1 MSSRFDICLIF
12 NRFLFLVLQNTEMH
26 TTSKKRKYH
35 VDMVL
40 DSQKEMMSS
49 RRKKNKSESSG
60 IEHEDKL
67 DKLIEQY
74 RSRFSAKA
82 ENGKQ
87 VSRGV
92 KKWFMT

>member
-1 MSSRFDICLIF
+1 M
-12 NRFLFLVLQNTEMH
+12 FLVLQNAEMY
-26 TTSKKRKYH
+26 TTSKKRKH
-35 VDMVL
+35 RVDMVL
-40 DSQKEMMSS
+40 DSQKSMRSS
-49 RRKKNKSESSG
+49 GRKKKKSESSG

-74 RSRFSAKA
+74 RSRFSAKP
-82 ENGKQ
+82 EDVRQ